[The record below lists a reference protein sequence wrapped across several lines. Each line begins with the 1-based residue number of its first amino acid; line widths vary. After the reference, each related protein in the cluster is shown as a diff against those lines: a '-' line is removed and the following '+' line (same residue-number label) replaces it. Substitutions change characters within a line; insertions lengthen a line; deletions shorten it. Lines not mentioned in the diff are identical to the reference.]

1 MAMGVLLQSI
11 CTVTVMLWL
20 QILGLSGLV
29 ADIVIKGG
37 GGKDYL
43 SGLLSLVIAFLLYIY
58 LREITQLR
66 DKELARKALPSV
78 KYEAATAV

>member
-1 MAMGVLLQSI
+1 MAVGVLLQSI

-37 GGKDYL
+37 GGNDYL
-43 SGLLSLVIAFLLYIY
+43 NGLLGLVIAFLLYIY

-66 DKELARKALPSV
+66 DKEQARKVLPSV